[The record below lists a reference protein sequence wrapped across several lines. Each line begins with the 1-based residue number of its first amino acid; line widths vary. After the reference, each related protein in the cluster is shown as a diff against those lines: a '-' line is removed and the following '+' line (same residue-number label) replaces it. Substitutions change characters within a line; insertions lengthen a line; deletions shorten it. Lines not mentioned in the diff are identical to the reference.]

1 MAVRAKISPAAA
13 LLDPAFRGA
22 AMKGNMSARAQLKL
36 FNGDIYDETLGRGAA
51 GKPGGPN
58 LKMPACGYFRRKLD
72 VVYKQIPEPP
82 SSTGIRQAAAHE
94 PDLVAPSHFRRGV
107 DGVEFGVVQGCSL
120 S

>member
-58 LKMPACGYFRRKLD
+58 LKMPARCRLRRNLD
-72 VVYKQIPEPP
+72 VVYEQIPEPP
-82 SSTGIRQAAAHE
+82 RAAAIRQAATHE
-94 PDLVAPSHFRRGV
+94 PDLVSPPHVRRGV
-107 DGVEFGVVQGCSL
+107 NGVEFSAVQGCSFA
-120 S
+120 